1 MPDLTLLII
10 ALLAGLAIAVSKIV
24 RRFVPEIIVFLALG
38 VLIGPD
44 GPFELINDTNINGLK
59 LLTELA
65 LAAIIFLIGDRLRI
79 DDLRARR
86 GLLLPLNVVQLLVT
100 STLVFI
106 ALQVVGVGVQVA
118 LLLALIAAETGVLT
132 VTATVKE
139 QRAAGETT
147 DVVLASVA
155 LTNVAVAAAFG
166 LAFPVVLAFTGAVS
180 SPAAI
185 VGAFAQ
191 IVVGSTVI
199 GLLGGVLLK
208 TYGPAIE
215 SSGELLLFLLV
226 VLTATTGAA
235 IAIDGSVVATS
246 LVSGLYVANAAPW
259 LADRFFAA
267 VRTLEAPIY
276 LIFFVV
282 AGADIH
288 IDELAGAGLVG
299 AAYVVARTIGKV
311 AGATGGAVLAGGMQQ
326 RTLGVRTGLSLLPH
340 AGMAIALAA
349 FVSERTPEL
358 GAVLSPVVLGSIVV
372 FELSGPLVA
381 RRVLARA
388 GEAGA
393 ADTVTEPVL
402 DDMDVTRSI
411 RRVLI
416 PAGNSEV
423 IVPRMPFLFDLVGNL
438 GGEIVA
444 VHVSRP
450 SDLAGD
456 DEPAVLRTFRE
467 FADERGIP
475 IQTVHRRAESVARVL
490 VDVASDLE
498 CDLIIMGEP
507 ARTRLLEPTR
517 WGLISQRVVRDAP
530 MPVLVYPVDPSR
542 PEHVPNVYIRRAAE
556 AEGAGGAVELQRALR
571 ATGDDTGPR

>member
-1 MPDLTLLII
+1 MHLGVTGHERDVGQ
-10 ALLAGLAIAVSKIV
+10 ALV
-24 RRFVPEIIVFLALG
+24 RRRL
-38 VLIGPD
+38 
-44 GPFELINDTNINGLK
+44 
-59 LLTELA
+59 
-65 LAAIIFLIGDRLRI
+65 GDRLRI
-79 DDLRARR
+79 GGLRARR

-199 GLLGGVLLK
+199 GLLGGVLLT

-226 VLTATTGAA
+226 VLTAITGAA

-311 AGATGGAVLAGGMQQ
+311 AGATGGAVPPHVDRGFPLAGIAAASRAETPKARAPPAIRRGP
-326 RTLGVRTGLSLLPH
+326 VRPRWPLTRAP
-340 AGMAIALAA
+340 AIEPTAIA
-349 FVSERTPEL
+349 
-358 GAVLSPVVLGSIVV
+358 
-372 FELSGPLVA
+372 
-381 RRVLARA
+381 
-388 GEAGA
+388 
-393 ADTVTEPVL
+393 
-402 DDMDVTRSI
+402 
-411 RRVLI
+411 
-416 PAGNSEV
+416 
-423 IVPRMPFLFDLVGNL
+423 
-438 GGEIVA
+438 
-444 VHVSRP
+444 
-450 SDLAGD
+450 
-456 DEPAVLRTFRE
+456 
-467 FADERGIP
+467 
-475 IQTVHRRAESVARVL
+475 AE
-490 VDVASDLE
+490 
-498 CDLIIMGEP
+498 
-507 ARTRLLEPTR
+507 
-517 WGLISQRVVRDAP
+517 
-530 MPVLVYPVDPSR
+530 
-542 PEHVPNVYIRRAAE
+542 
-556 AEGAGGAVELQRALR
+556 
-571 ATGDDTGPR
+571 